1 MKVSAWQCILLI
13 INDANIDIFP
23 IHSKSNKKTLHF
35 RLPCTNFAEDM
46 GKFTRNIKE
55 VYSAWRLLRWIWG
68 ASRGVRG
75 RILLCTLIGCISVAC
90 SLVFVL
96 FSKNAIDIA
105 TGVREGTL
113 TLYGIGMG
121 CLILLEIVLHAVD
134 NWVANRLDVE
144 MRNRF
149 RSRFFNLLLQSE
161 WQGKERY
168 HSGDVLNRMVQDLGA
183 VVSVITTT
191 LPFAVITVIQLVAS
205 FALLY
210 SMDHTLAIVLV
221 LILPFF
227 SLLSRFYVNRMRRMT
242 KAVRESESHI
252 HSVMQESLQHK
263 TIVKTLE
270 QSSGMM
276 SRLARWQEQLFGE
289 VVQRTR
295 FSVLSRGL
303 VSMGFSAGY
312 LTAFLW
318 GVFSIQGGAITFGVM
333 TAFLQLVGRIQ
344 RPLAD
349 LARMIPTLVSALTST
364 ERLMELEELPVE
376 SDGNPVRMD
385 GVAGVRF
392 TDVSF
397 QYADGD
403 EEVISHLDEDFTP
416 GSMTAVLGETGA
428 GKTTLIRLIL
438 SLVHPTTGRVTIYN
452 AEREMEVSPQTRI
465 NLVYVP
471 QGNTLFSGTIRDNLL
486 LGRPDATDEQLWEV
500 LRVAC
505 AEFVLSLP
513 DGLNTKCG
521 EQGGGLSEGQAQRIA
536 IARSLL
542 RPGSVLLFDEATS
555 ALDPET
561 ERRLLERL
569 ADARGQRTMIFIT
582 HRPSVLEYCDRVL
595 RV

>member
-1 MKVSAWQCILLI
+1 MK
-13 INDANIDIFP
+13 
-23 IHSKSNKKTLHF
+23 
-35 RLPCTNFAEDM
+35 M
-46 GKFTRNIKE
+46 KE
-55 VYSAWRLLRWIWG
+55 VYSVWRLIRWMWET
-68 ASRGVRG
+68 SRGVRE
-75 RILLCTLIGCISVAC
+75 RILLCALIGCISVGC
-90 SLVFVL
+90 SLLFVL
-96 FSKNAIDIA
+96 FSKNAVDIA
-105 TGVREGTL
+105 TGVREGKL
-113 TLYGIGMG
+113 LYYGIGMA
-121 CLILLEIVLHAVD
+121 LLVLFEIVLRAVD
-134 NWVANRLDVE
+134 NWVGNRLDVE

-149 RSRFFNLLLQSE
+149 RSRFFGLLLQSE

-168 HSGDVLNRMVQDLGA
+168 HSGDVLNRMVQDLGS

-191 LPFAVITVIQLVAS
+191 IPFAVITVIQLVAS
-205 FALLY
+205 FGLLY
-210 SMDHTLAIVLV
+210 SMDSTLAIVLV

-227 SLLSRFYVNRMRRMT
+227 SLLSRFYVNRMRSMT
-242 KAVRESESHI
+242 KAVRESESRI

-270 QSSGMM
+270 QSGGMIERLSGLQD
-276 SRLARWQEQLFGE
+276 RLLGE
-289 VVQRTR
+289 VIVRTR

-318 GVFSIQGGAITFGVM
+318 GVFSIQGGVITFGVM

-349 LARMIPTLVSALTST
+349 LARMIPSLVSSLTSA
-364 ERLMELEELPVE
+364 ERLMELEELPME
-376 SDGNPVRMD
+376 SAGDPIRLE

-392 TDVSF
+392 ADVSF
-397 QYADGD
+397 KYADGE
-403 EEVISHLDEDFTP
+403 EEVITHLNEDFPP
-416 GSMTAVLGETGA
+416 GSMTAILGETGA
-428 GKTTLIRLIL
+428 GKTTLVRLIL
-438 SLVHPTTGRVTIYN
+438 SLIHPTAGRVTLYEG
-452 AEREMEVSPQTRI
+452 AREVEVSPQTRG

-486 LGRPDATDEQLWEV
+486 LGRPDATDAELWEV
-500 LRVAC
+500 LRIAC
-505 AEFVLSLP
+505 AEFVETLP
-513 DGLNTKCG
+513 DGLDSSCG

-542 RPGSVLLFDEATS
+542 RRGSVLLLDEATS

-561 ERRLLERL
+561 ERILLGRL
-569 ADARGQRTMIFIT
+569 AEAREGRTVIFIT

>member
-1 MKVSAWQCILLI
+1 MK
-13 INDANIDIFP
+13 IFA
-23 IHSKSNKKTLHF
+23 KKTK
-35 RLPCTNFAEDM
+35 D
-46 GKFTRNIKE
+46 G
-55 VYSAWRLLRWIWG
+55 YSVWRLLGWIWT

-90 SLVFVL
+90 SLIFVL

-105 TGVREGTL
+105 TGVREGQL
-113 TLYGIGMG
+113 LHYGIGMAL
-121 CLILLEIVLHAVD
+121 LILFEIVLHAID

-149 RSRFFNLLLQSE
+149 RSRFFGLLLQSE

-168 HSGDVLNRMVQDLGA
+168 HSGDVLNRMVQDLGS

-191 LPFAVITVIQLVAS
+191 LPFAVITVVQFVAS
-205 FALLY
+205 FCLLY
-210 SMDHTLAIVLV
+210 SMDHMLAIVLV

-242 KAVRESESHI
+242 KAVRESESRI

-270 QSSGMM
+270 QSGGMI
-276 SRLARWQEQLFGE
+276 SRLGSLQDKLQGE
-289 VVQRTR
+289 VIVRTR

-318 GVFSIQGGAITFGVM
+318 GVFSIQDGVITFGVM

-349 LARMIPTLVSALTST
+349 LARMIPSLVSALTSI
-364 ERLMELEELPVE
+364 ERLMELEELPME
-376 SDGNPVRMD
+376 AIASPMRMT

-392 TDVSF
+392 SDVSF
-397 QYADGD
+397 KYVDGE
-403 EEVISHLDEDFTP
+403 EEVITHLNEDFAP

-438 SLVHPTTGRVTIYN
+438 ALVRPTGGRVVMYD
-452 AEREMEVSPQTRI
+452 ERNEVEVSPQTRG
-465 NLVYVP
+465 NLIYVP

-486 LGRPDATDEQLWEV
+486 LGRPEATDAELWEV
-500 LRVAC
+500 LRLAC
-505 AEFVLSLP
+505 AEFVEALPNKLDSL
-513 DGLNTKCG
+513 CG

-561 ERRLLERL
+561 ERRLLENM
-569 ADARGQRTMIFIT
+569 AKTRGGRTVIFIT
-582 HRPSVLEYCDRVL
+582 HRPSVLEYCDRIL

>member
-1 MKVSAWQCILLI
+1 MKKFA
-13 INDANIDIFP
+13 
-23 IHSKSNKKTLHF
+23 KK
-35 RLPCTNFAEDM
+35 
-46 GKFTRNIKE
+46 IKDG
-55 VYSAWRLLRWIWG
+55 YSAWRLLGWIWA

-105 TGVREGTL
+105 TGVREGQL
-113 TLYGIGMG
+113 LHYGIGMAL
-121 CLILLEIVLHAVD
+121 LILFEIVLHAID

-144 MRNRF
+144 MRNGF
-149 RSRFFNLLLQSE
+149 RTRFFGLLLQSE

-168 HSGDVLNRMVQDLGA
+168 HSGDVLNRMVQDLGS

-191 LPFAVITVIQLVAS
+191 IPFAVITVIQLVAS
-205 FALLY
+205 FGLLY
-210 SMDHTLAIVLV
+210 SMDSTLAIVLV

-227 SLLSRFYVNRMRRMT
+227 SLLSRFYVNRMRSMT
-242 KAVRESESHI
+242 KAVRESESRI

-270 QSSGMM
+270 QSGGMIG
-276 SRLARWQEQLFGE
+276 RLNGLQDRLFGE
-289 VVQRTR
+289 VIVRTR

-318 GVFSIQGGAITFGVM
+318 GVFSIQDGVITFGVM

-349 LARMIPTLVSALTST
+349 LARMIPSLVSSLTSA
-364 ERLMELEELPVE
+364 ERLMELEELPIE
-376 SDGNPVRMD
+376 SAGDPIRME

-392 TDVSF
+392 ADVSF
-397 QYADGD
+397 KYADG
-403 EEVISHLDEDFTP
+403 EEKVITHLNEDFPP
-416 GSMTAVLGETGA
+416 GSMTAILGETGA
-428 GKTTLIRLIL
+428 GKTTLVRLIL
-438 SLVHPTTGRVTIYN
+438 SLIHPTAGRVTLYEG
-452 AEREMEVSPQTRI
+452 AREVEVSPQTRG

-486 LGRPDATDEQLWEV
+486 LGRPDATDAELWEV
-500 LRVAC
+500 LRIAC
-505 AEFVLSLP
+505 AEFVETLP
-513 DGLNTKCG
+513 DGLDSSCG

-542 RPGSVLLFDEATS
+542 RSGSVLLLDEATS

-561 ERRLLERL
+561 ERILLGRL
-569 ADARGQRTMIFIT
+569 AEAREGRTVIFIT

>member
-1 MKVSAWQCILLI
+1 MKKFAKKKKDGYSVWKLL
-13 INDANIDIFP
+13 
-23 IHSKSNKKTLHF
+23 
-35 RLPCTNFAEDM
+35 
-46 GKFTRNIKE
+46 G
-55 VYSAWRLLRWIWG
+55 WIWA

-105 TGVREGTL
+105 TGVREGQL
-113 TLYGIGMG
+113 LYYGIGMAL
-121 CLILLEIVLHAVD
+121 LILFEIVLHAID

-144 MRNRF
+144 MRNGF
-149 RSRFFNLLLQSE
+149 RTRFFGLLLQSE

-168 HSGDVLNRMVQDLGA
+168 HSGDVLNRMVQDLGS

-191 LPFAVITVIQLVAS
+191 IPFAVITVIQLVAS
-205 FALLY
+205 FGLLY
-210 SMDHTLAIVLV
+210 SMDSTLAIVLV

-227 SLLSRFYVNRMRRMT
+227 SLLSRFYVNRMRSMT
-242 KAVRESESHI
+242 KAVRESESRI

-270 QSSGMM
+270 QSGGMIGRLSGLQD
-276 SRLARWQEQLFGE
+276 RLFGE
-289 VVQRTR
+289 VIVRTR

-318 GVFSIQGGAITFGVM
+318 GVFSIQGGVITFGVM

-349 LARMIPTLVSALTST
+349 LARMIPSLVSSLTSA
-364 ERLMELEELPVE
+364 ERLMELEELPME
-376 SDGNPVRMD
+376 SAGDPIRLE
-385 GVAGVRF
+385 GVIGVRF
-392 TDVSF
+392 ADVSF
-397 QYADGD
+397 KYADGE
-403 EEVISHLDEDFTP
+403 EEVITHLNEDFPP
-416 GSMTAVLGETGA
+416 GSMTAILGETGA
-428 GKTTLIRLIL
+428 GKTTLVRLIL
-438 SLVHPTTGRVTIYN
+438 SLIHPTAGRVTLYEG
-452 AEREMEVSPQTRI
+452 AREVEVSPQTRG

-486 LGRPDATDEQLWEV
+486 LGRPDATDAELWEV
-500 LRVAC
+500 LRIAC
-505 AEFVLSLP
+505 AEFVETLP
-513 DGLNTKCG
+513 DGLDSSCG

-542 RPGSVLLFDEATS
+542 RRGSVLLLDEATS

-561 ERRLLERL
+561 ERILLGRL
-569 ADARGQRTMIFIT
+569 AEAREGRTVIFIT

>member
-1 MKVSAWQCILLI
+1 MK
-13 INDANIDIFP
+13 
-23 IHSKSNKKTLHF
+23 KREKKVK
-35 RLPCTNFAEDM
+35 D
-46 GKFTRNIKE
+46 K
-55 VYSAWRLLRWIWG
+55 YSVWRLLLWIWK

-90 SLVFVL
+90 SLLFVL

-105 TGVREGTL
+105 TGVREGQL
-113 TLYGIGMG
+113 LHYGIAMG
-121 CLILLEIVLHAVD
+121 VLILFEIVLHAVD
-134 NWVANRLDVE
+134 NWIANRLDVE
-144 MRNRF
+144 MRNTF
-149 RSRFFNLLLQSE
+149 RTRFFGLLLQSE

-191 LPFAVITVIQLVAS
+191 IPFAVITVIQLVAS
-205 FALLY
+205 FCFLY
-210 SMDHTLAIVLV
+210 SMDRTLAIVLV

-227 SLLSRFYVNRMRRMT
+227 SLLSRIYITRMRRMT
-242 KAVRESESHI
+242 KAVRESESRI

-270 QSSGMM
+270 QSGGMM
-276 SRLARWQEQLFGE
+276 QRLAGWQERLLGE
-289 VVQRTR
+289 VIQRTR

-318 GVFSIQGGAITFGVM
+318 GVFSIQGGVIMFGVM

-349 LARMIPTLVSALTST
+349 LARMIPTLVSALTSA
-364 ERLMELEELPVE
+364 ERLMELEELPME
-376 SDGNPVRMD
+376 PTGEAVRMV
-385 GVAGVRF
+385 GKAGVRLS
-392 TDVSF
+392 DVSF
-397 QYADGD
+397 QYDDGE
-403 EEVISHLDEDFTP
+403 EEVITHLTEDFPP
-416 GSMTAVLGETGA
+416 GSLTAILGETGA
-428 GKTTLIRLIL
+428 GKTTLVRLIL
-438 SLVHPTTGRVTIYN
+438 ALVRPTAGRVTLYDGM
-452 AEREMEVSPQTRI
+452 REVEVSPQTRG

-486 LGRPDATDEQLWEV
+486 LGRPDATDEELWEV
-500 LRVAC
+500 LRIAC

-513 DGLNTKCG
+513 EGLDTACG

-542 RPGSVLLFDEATS
+542 RPGSVLLLDEATS

-561 ERRLLERL
+561 ERRMLERL
-569 ADARGQRTMIFIT
+569 TDARDGRTVIFVT
-582 HRPSVLEYCDRVL
+582 HRTAVLEYCERVL

>member
-1 MKVSAWQCILLI
+1 MK
-13 INDANIDIFP
+13 IFGKKGE
-23 IHSKSNKKTLHF
+23 SK
-35 RLPCTNFAEDM
+35 
-46 GKFTRNIKE
+46 
-55 VYSAWRLLRWIWG
+55 YSVWRLLCWIWG
-68 ASRGVRG
+68 ASCGVRG
-75 RILLCTLIGCISVAC
+75 RLMLCTLIGCVSVAC

-105 TGVREGTL
+105 TGVREGQL
-113 TLYGIGMG
+113 MLYGIGMAL
-121 CLILLEIVLHAVD
+121 LILLEIVLHALD
-134 NWVANRLDVE
+134 SWMGARLDVA

-149 RSRFFNLLLQSE
+149 RSRFFGLLLQSE
-161 WQGKERY
+161 WQGKERF
-168 HSGDVLNRMVQDLGA
+168 HTGDVLNRMVQDLGA
-183 VVSVITTT
+183 VVSVITNT
-191 LPFAVITVIQLVAS
+191 LPFAVITLVQLVAS
-205 FALLY
+205 FLLLF
-210 SMDHTLAIVLV
+210 SMDRTLAIVLV

-242 KAVRESESHI
+242 KAVRESESRI
-252 HSVMQESLQHK
+252 HAVMQESLQHK

-270 QSSGMM
+270 QSDGMIG
-276 SRLARWQEQLFGE
+276 RLAKWQEQLFGE
-289 VVQRTR
+289 VIERTR
-295 FSVLSRGL
+295 FSILSRGL

-312 LTAFLW
+312 LTAFIW

-364 ERLMELEELPVE
+364 ERLIELEELPKE
-376 SDGNPVRMD
+376 PVGDAACME

-392 TDVSF
+392 SDVSF
-397 QYADGD
+397 MYADGE
-403 EEVISHLDEDFTP
+403 EEVLTHLNEDFAP

-438 SLVHPTTGRVTIYN
+438 ALVRPTAGRVAMYD
-452 AEREMEVSPQTRI
+452 AEREVEVSPQTRS

-513 DGLNTKCG
+513 EGLDTKCG

-555 ALDPET
+555 ALDPDT

-569 ADARGQRTMIFIT
+569 AEVRGKRTVIFIT

>member
-1 MKVSAWQCILLI
+1 
-13 INDANIDIFP
+13 
-23 IHSKSNKKTLHF
+23 
-35 RLPCTNFAEDM
+35 
-46 GKFTRNIKE
+46 
-55 VYSAWRLLRWIWG
+55 
-68 ASRGVRG
+68 
-75 RILLCTLIGCISVAC
+75 
-90 SLVFVL
+90 
-96 FSKNAIDIA
+96 
-105 TGVREGTL
+105 
-113 TLYGIGMG
+113 
-121 CLILLEIVLHAVD
+121 
-134 NWVANRLDVE
+134 
-144 MRNRF
+144 
-149 RSRFFNLLLQSE
+149 
-161 WQGKERY
+161 
-168 HSGDVLNRMVQDLGA
+168 
-183 VVSVITTT
+183 
-191 LPFAVITVIQLVAS
+191 
-205 FALLY
+205 
-210 SMDHTLAIVLV
+210 
-221 LILPFF
+221 
-227 SLLSRFYVNRMRRMT
+227 
-242 KAVRESESHI
+242 
-252 HSVMQESLQHK
+252 MQESLQHK

-270 QSSGMM
+270 QSDGMIG
-276 SRLARWQEQLFGE
+276 RLAKWQEQLFGE
-289 VVQRTR
+289 VIERTR
-295 FSVLSRGL
+295 FSILSRGL

-312 LTAFLW
+312 LTAFIW

-364 ERLMELEELPVE
+364 ERLIELEELPKE
-376 SDGNPVRMD
+376 PVGDAVCME

-392 TDVSF
+392 SDVSF
-397 QYADGD
+397 MYADGE
-403 EEVISHLDEDFTP
+403 EEVLTHLNEDFAP

-438 SLVHPTTGRVTIYN
+438 ALVRPTAGRVTMYD
-452 AEREMEVSPQTRI
+452 AEREVEVSPQTRS

-513 DGLNTKCG
+513 EGLDTKCG

-555 ALDPET
+555 ALDPDT

-569 ADARGQRTMIFIT
+569 AEAKGQRTVIFIT
-582 HRPSVLEYCDRVL
+582 HRPSVLGYCDRVL

>member
-1 MKVSAWQCILLI
+1 MKKFA
-13 INDANIDIFP
+13 
-23 IHSKSNKKTLHF
+23 KK
-35 RLPCTNFAEDM
+35 
-46 GKFTRNIKE
+46 IKNG
-55 VYSAWRLLRWIWG
+55 YSVWRLLRWIWT

-75 RILLCTLIGCISVAC
+75 HILLCTLIGCLSVAC

-105 TGVREGTL
+105 TGIREGQL
-113 TLYGIGMG
+113 LCYGIGMA
-121 CLILLEIVLHAVD
+121 LLVLFEIALHAID

-144 MRNRF
+144 MRNGF
-149 RSRFFNLLLQSE
+149 RSRFFGLMLQSE

-168 HSGDVLNRMVQDLGA
+168 HSGDVLNRMVQDLSS
-183 VVSVITTT
+183 VVSLITTT
-191 LPFAVITVIQLVAS
+191 LPFAVITVVQLVAS
-205 FALLY
+205 FCLLY
-210 SMDHTLAIVLV
+210 SMDRTLAIVLV

-227 SLLSRFYVNRMRRMT
+227 SLLSKFYVNRMRRMT

-270 QSSGMM
+270 QSAGMM
-276 SRLARWQEQLFGE
+276 QRLARWQEKLFGE
-289 VVQRTR
+289 VIERTR

-318 GVFSIQGGAITFGVM
+318 GVFSIQDGAITFGVM

-349 LARMIPTLVSALTST
+349 LARLIPSFVNALTSA
-364 ERLMELEELPVE
+364 ERLMELEELPMEPV
-376 SDGNPVRMD
+376 GNPIRMES
-385 GVAGVRF
+385 VAGVRF
-392 TDVSF
+392 SDVSF
-397 QYADGD
+397 MYADGE
-403 EEVISHLDEDFTP
+403 EEVLTHLNEDFAP

-438 SLVHPTTGRVTIYN
+438 ALVRPSAGRVTLYD
-452 AEREMEVSPQTRI
+452 AECEVEVSPQTRS

-471 QGNTLFSGTIRDNLL
+471 QGNTLFSGTIRENLL
-486 LGRPDATDEQLWEV
+486 LGRPDATDEELWEV

-513 DGLNTKCG
+513 NGLDTVCG

-555 ALDPET
+555 ALDTDT

-569 ADARGQRTMIFIT
+569 AEARGKRTVIFIT

>member
-1 MKVSAWQCILLI
+1 MKKFSKKVKEGYSVWQ
-13 INDANIDIFP
+13 
-23 IHSKSNKKTLHF
+23 
-35 RLPCTNFAEDM
+35 
-46 GKFTRNIKE
+46 
-55 VYSAWRLLRWIWG
+55 LLRWIWC

-75 RILLCTLIGCISVAC
+75 RMLLCTLIGCVSVAC
-90 SLVFVL
+90 SLMFVL

-105 TGVREGTL
+105 TGVEPGNL
-113 TLYGIGMG
+113 VVYGVSMG
-121 CLILLEIVLHAVD
+121 FLILFEIGLHALD

-149 RSRFFNLLLQSE
+149 RSRFFGLLLQSE

-168 HSGDVLNRMVQDLGA
+168 HSGDVLNRMVQDLGS

-191 LPFAVITVIQLVAS
+191 IPFAVITVIQLVAS
-205 FALLY
+205 FFLLY
-210 SMDHTLAIVLV
+210 SMDHTLAIILV

-227 SLLSRFYVNRMRRMT
+227 SLLSRLYVNRMRRMT
-242 KAVRESESHI
+242 KAVRESESRI

-270 QSSGMM
+270 QSGGMM
-276 SRLARWQEQLFGE
+276 QRLAALQGRLLDE
-289 VVQRTR
+289 VVVRTR
-295 FSVLSRGL
+295 FSVMARGL
-303 VSMGFSAGY
+303 VSIGFSAGY

-318 GVFSIQGGAITFGVM
+318 GVFSIQSGIITFGVM

-344 RPLAD
+344 RPLAE
-349 LARMIPTLVSALTST
+349 LARMIPTLVGALTSA
-364 ERLMELEELPVE
+364 ERLMELEELPME
-376 SDGNPVRMD
+376 QTGDPQRMV
-385 GVAGVRF
+385 GKVGIRF

-397 QYADGD
+397 AYPDGD
-403 EEVISHLDEDFTP
+403 GDVIKELNEDFAP
-416 GSMTAVLGETGA
+416 GSMTAILGETGA

-438 SLVHPTTGRVTIYN
+438 SLVRPTLGRVTMYD
-452 AEREMEVSPQTRI
+452 AEREVEVSPLTRG
-465 NLVYVP
+465 NLIYVP
-471 QGNTLFSGTIRDNLL
+471 QGNTLFSGTVRDNLL
-486 LGRPDATDEQLWEV
+486 LGCPEATDEELWEV

-513 DGLNTKCG
+513 NGLDTSCG

-555 ALDPET
+555 ALDPDT

-569 ADARGQRTMIFIT
+569 AEARNGRTVIFIT

>member
-1 MKVSAWQCILLI
+1 MKKFA
-13 INDANIDIFP
+13 
-23 IHSKSNKKTLHF
+23 KK
-35 RLPCTNFAEDM
+35 
-46 GKFTRNIKE
+46 IKE
-55 VYSAWRLLRWIWG
+55 GYSVWKLLRWIWA

-75 RILLCTLIGCISVAC
+75 RILLCTLIGCVSVAC

-96 FSKNAIDIA
+96 FSRNAIDIA
-105 TGVREGTL
+105 TGVREGQL
-113 TLYGIGMG
+113 MLYGIGMAL
-121 CLILLEIVLHAVD
+121 LILLEIGLHAID

-144 MRNRF
+144 MRNGF
-149 RSRFFNLLLQSE
+149 RSRFFGLLLQSE

-183 VVSVITTT
+183 VVSVITNT
-191 LPFAVITVIQLVAS
+191 LPFAVITLVQLVAS
-205 FALLY
+205 FLLLF
-210 SMDHTLAIVLV
+210 SMDRTLAIVLV

-227 SLLSRFYVNRMRRMT
+227 SLLSRFYVKRMRSMT
-242 KAVRESESHI
+242 KAVRESESQI
-252 HSVMQESLQHK
+252 HAVMQESLQHK

-270 QSSGMM
+270 QSDGMIG
-276 SRLARWQEQLFGE
+276 RLDKWQEQLFGE
-289 VVQRTR
+289 VIVRTR
-295 FSVLSRGL
+295 FSILSRGF

-312 LTAFLW
+312 LTAFIW
-318 GVFSIQGGAITFGVM
+318 GVFSIQGGVITFGVM

-349 LARMIPTLVSALTST
+349 LARMIPTLVSAFTST
-364 ERLMELEELPVE
+364 ERLIELEELPKELVG
-376 SDGNPVRMD
+376 DAVRME

-392 TDVSF
+392 SDVSF
-397 QYADGD
+397 MYADGE
-403 EEVISHLDEDFTP
+403 EEVLTHLNEDFAP

-438 SLVHPTTGRVTIYN
+438 ALVRPTAGRVTLYD
-452 AEREMEVSPQTRI
+452 AEREVEVSPQTRS

-500 LRVAC
+500 LRASC

-513 DGLNTKCG
+513 EGLDTKCG

-555 ALDPET
+555 ALDPDT

-569 ADARGQRTMIFIT
+569 AEARGQRTVIFIT

>member
-1 MKVSAWQCILLI
+1 M
-13 INDANIDIFP
+13 
-23 IHSKSNKKTLHF
+23 
-35 RLPCTNFAEDM
+35 
-46 GKFTRNIKE
+46 
-55 VYSAWRLLRWIWG
+55 WRLLRWIWG

-75 RILLCTLIGCISVAC
+75 RIALCTLIGCVSVAC

-105 TGVREGTL
+105 TGVREGL
-113 TLYGIGMG
+113 LMGYGIGMAL
-121 CLILLEIVLHAVD
+121 LILLEIVLHAVD

-144 MRNRF
+144 MRNGF
-149 RSRFFNLLLQSE
+149 RSRFFGLLLQSE

-168 HSGDVLNRMVQDLGA
+168 HTGDVLNRIVQDLGS
-183 VVSVITTT
+183 VVSVITNT

-210 SMDHTLAIVLV
+210 SMDGTLAIVLV

-227 SLLSRFYVNRMRRMT
+227 SLLSRFYVNRMRSMT

-270 QSSGMM
+270 QSGGMM
-276 SRLARWQEQLFGE
+276 SRLAKWQDRLLGE
-289 VVQRTR
+289 VIVRTR
-295 FSVLSRGL
+295 FGILSRGL

-318 GVFSIQGGAITFGVM
+318 GVFSIQEGVITFGVM

-349 LARMIPTLVSALTST
+349 LARMIPSLVSALTST
-364 ERLMELEELPVE
+364 ERLIELEELRKEPVGDAVHME
-376 SDGNPVRMD
+376 

-392 TDVSF
+392 SDVSF
-397 QYADGD
+397 MYDDGE
-403 EEVISHLDEDFTP
+403 EEVLTRLDEDFAP
-416 GSMTAVLGETGA
+416 GTMTAVLGETGA

-438 SLVHPTTGRVTIYN
+438 ALVRPTAGRVTLYD
-452 AEREMEVSPQTRI
+452 AGREVEVSPQTRC

-486 LGRPDATDEQLWEV
+486 LGCPDATDEDLWEV

-513 DGLNTKCG
+513 DGLDTACG

-555 ALDPET
+555 ALDPDT
-561 ERRLLERL
+561 EHRLLERL
-569 ADARGQRTMIFIT
+569 AEARGKRTMIFIT

>member
-1 MKVSAWQCILLI
+1 M
-13 INDANIDIFP
+13 
-23 IHSKSNKKTLHF
+23 
-35 RLPCTNFAEDM
+35 
-46 GKFTRNIKE
+46 
-55 VYSAWRLLRWIWG
+55 
-68 ASRGVRG
+68 
-75 RILLCTLIGCISVAC
+75 
-90 SLVFVL
+90 
-96 FSKNAIDIA
+96 
-105 TGVREGTL
+105 
-113 TLYGIGMG
+113 LYGIGMAL
-121 CLILLEIVLHAVD
+121 LILLEIVLHAID
-134 NWVANRLDVE
+134 NWLANRLDVE
-144 MRNRF
+144 MRNGF
-149 RSRFFNLLLQSE
+149 RSRFFGLLLQSE

-183 VVSVITTT
+183 VVSVITNT
-191 LPFAVITVIQLVAS
+191 LPFAVITLVQLVAS
-205 FALLY
+205 FLLLF
-210 SMDHTLAIVLV
+210 SMDRTLAIVLV

-227 SLLSRFYVNRMRRMT
+227 SLLSRFYVKRMRSMT
-242 KAVRESESHI
+242 KAVRESESRI
-252 HSVMQESLQHK
+252 HAVMQESLQHK

-270 QSSGMM
+270 QSDGMIG
-276 SRLARWQEQLFGE
+276 RLAKWQEQLFGE
-289 VVQRTR
+289 VIERTR
-295 FSVLSRGL
+295 FSILSRGL

-312 LTAFLW
+312 LTAFIW

-364 ERLMELEELPVE
+364 ERLIELEELPKE
-376 SDGNPVRMD
+376 PVGDAVCME

-392 TDVSF
+392 SDVSF
-397 QYADGD
+397 MYADGE
-403 EEVISHLDEDFTP
+403 EEVLTHLNEDFAP
-416 GSMTAVLGETGA
+416 SSMTAVLGETGA

-438 SLVHPTTGRVTIYN
+438 ALVRPTAGRVAMYD
-452 AEREMEVSPQTRI
+452 AEREVEVSPQTRS

-513 DGLNTKCG
+513 EGLDTKCG

-555 ALDPET
+555 ALDPDT

-569 ADARGQRTMIFIT
+569 AEARGQRTVIFIT

>member
-1 MKVSAWQCILLI
+1 MKKFA
-13 INDANIDIFP
+13 
-23 IHSKSNKKTLHF
+23 KK
-35 RLPCTNFAEDM
+35 
-46 GKFTRNIKE
+46 IKDG
-55 VYSAWRLLRWIWG
+55 YSAWRLLGWIWA

-75 RILLCTLIGCISVAC
+75 RILLCTLIGCVSVAC

-105 TGVREGTL
+105 TGVREGQL
-113 TLYGIGMG
+113 LHYGIGMAL
-121 CLILLEIVLHAVD
+121 LILFEIVLHAID

-144 MRNRF
+144 MRNGF
-149 RSRFFNLLLQSE
+149 RTRFFGLLLQSE

-168 HSGDVLNRMVQDLGA
+168 HSGDVLNRMVQDLGS

-191 LPFAVITVIQLVAS
+191 IPFAVITVIQLVAS
-205 FALLY
+205 FGLLY
-210 SMDHTLAIVLV
+210 SMDSTLAIVLV

-227 SLLSRFYVNRMRRMT
+227 SLLSRFYVNRMRSMT
-242 KAVRESESHI
+242 KAVRESESRI

-270 QSSGMM
+270 QSGGMIERLSGLQD
-276 SRLARWQEQLFGE
+276 RLFGE
-289 VVQRTR
+289 VIVRTR

-318 GVFSIQGGAITFGVM
+318 GVFSIQGGVITFGVM

-349 LARMIPTLVSALTST
+349 LARMIPSLVSSLTSA
-364 ERLMELEELPVE
+364 ERLMELEELPME
-376 SDGNPVRMD
+376 SAGDPIRLE

-392 TDVSF
+392 ADVSF
-397 QYADGD
+397 KYADGE
-403 EEVISHLDEDFTP
+403 EEVITHLNEDFPP
-416 GSMTAVLGETGA
+416 GSMTAILGETGA
-428 GKTTLIRLIL
+428 GKTTLVRLIL
-438 SLVHPTTGRVTIYN
+438 SLVRPTAGRVTLYEG
-452 AEREMEVSPQTRI
+452 AREVEVSPQTRG

-486 LGRPDATDEQLWEV
+486 LGRPDATDAELWEV
-500 LRVAC
+500 LRIAC
-505 AEFVLSLP
+505 AEFVETLP
-513 DGLNTKCG
+513 DGLDSSCG

-542 RPGSVLLFDEATS
+542 RRGSVLLLDEATS

-561 ERRLLERL
+561 ERILLGRL
-569 ADARGQRTMIFIT
+569 AEAREGRTVIFIT

>member
-1 MKVSAWQCILLI
+1 MKKFA
-13 INDANIDIFP
+13 
-23 IHSKSNKKTLHF
+23 KK
-35 RLPCTNFAEDM
+35 
-46 GKFTRNIKE
+46 IKE
-55 VYSAWRLLRWIWG
+55 GYSVWKLLRWIWSN
-68 ASRGVRG
+68 SRGVRG
-75 RILLCTLIGCISVAC
+75 RILLCTLIGCVSVAC
-90 SLVFVL
+90 SLIFVL

-105 TGVREGTL
+105 TEVREGQL
-113 TLYGIGMG
+113 LHYGIGMAL
-121 CLILLEIVLHAVD
+121 LILLEIGLHALD

-144 MRNRF
+144 LRNRF
-149 RSRFFNLLLQSE
+149 RLHFFGLLLQSE

-168 HSGDVLNRMVQDLGA
+168 HSGDVLNRMVQDLGS

-191 LPFAVITVIQLVAS
+191 LPFAVITVVQLIAS
-205 FALLY
+205 FGLLY
-210 SMDHTLAIVLV
+210 SMDRMLAIVLV

-227 SLLSRFYVNRMRRMT
+227 SLLSRFYVNRMRGMT

-252 HSVMQESLQHK
+252 HSAMQEGLQHK

-270 QSSGMM
+270 QSGGMM
-276 SRLARWQEQLFGE
+276 QRLSALQERLSGE
-289 VVQRTR
+289 VIERTR

-303 VSMGFSAGY
+303 VSMGFSFGY

-349 LARMIPTLVSALTST
+349 LARMVPALVGALTST
-364 ERLMELEELPVE
+364 ERLMELEELPME
-376 SDGNPVRMD
+376 PMGEPVRLD
-385 GVAGVRF
+385 GKAGVRF

-397 QYADGD
+397 QYADG
-403 EEVISHLDEDFTP
+403 EEDIITHLNTDFSP
-416 GSMTAVLGETGA
+416 GSTTAILGETGA
-428 GKTTLIRLIL
+428 GKTTIVRLIL
-438 SLVHPTTGRVTIYN
+438 ALVRPTAGRVTLYDG
-452 AEREMEVSPQTRI
+452 EREVEVSPQTRG

-471 QGNTLFSGTIRDNLL
+471 QGNTLFSGTIRENLL
-486 LGRPDATDEQLWEV
+486 LGRPDATDDELWEV
-500 LRVAC
+500 LRTAC
-505 AEFVLSLP
+505 AEFVESLP
-513 DGLNTKCG
+513 DGLDASCG

-542 RPGSVLLFDEATS
+542 RPGAILLLDEATS
-555 ALDPET
+555 ALDPDT

-569 ADARGQRTMIFIT
+569 SDARDGRTVIFIT

>member
-1 MKVSAWQCILLI
+1 MK
-13 INDANIDIFP
+13 IFA
-23 IHSKSNKKTLHF
+23 KKTK
-35 RLPCTNFAEDM
+35 D
-46 GKFTRNIKE
+46 G
-55 VYSAWRLLRWIWG
+55 YSVWRLLGWIWT

-90 SLVFVL
+90 SLIFVL

-105 TGVREGTL
+105 TGVREGQL
-113 TLYGIGMG
+113 LHYGIGMAL
-121 CLILLEIVLHAVD
+121 LILFEIVLHAID

-149 RSRFFNLLLQSE
+149 RSRFFGLLLQSE

-168 HSGDVLNRMVQDLGA
+168 HSGDVLNRMVQDLGS

-191 LPFAVITVIQLVAS
+191 LPFAVITVVQLVAS
-205 FALLY
+205 FCLLY
-210 SMDHTLAIVLV
+210 SMDHMLAVVLV

-242 KAVRESESHI
+242 KAVRESESRI

-270 QSSGMM
+270 QSGGMI
-276 SRLARWQEQLFGE
+276 SRLGSLHDKLQGE
-289 VVQRTR
+289 VIVRTR

-318 GVFSIQGGAITFGVM
+318 GVFSIQDGVITFGVM

-349 LARMIPTLVSALTST
+349 LARMIPSLVSALTST
-364 ERLMELEELPVE
+364 ERLMELEELPME
-376 SDGNPVRMD
+376 AIASPIRMT

-392 TDVSF
+392 SDVSF
-397 QYADGD
+397 KYVDGE
-403 EEVISHLDEDFTP
+403 EEVITHLNEDFAP

-438 SLVHPTTGRVTIYN
+438 ALVRPTGGRVVMYD
-452 AEREMEVSPQTRI
+452 ERNEVEVSPQTRG
-465 NLVYVP
+465 NLIYVP

-486 LGRPDATDEQLWEV
+486 LGRPEATDAELWEV
-500 LRVAC
+500 LRLAC
-505 AEFVLSLP
+505 AEFVEALPNKLDSL
-513 DGLNTKCG
+513 CG

-561 ERRLLERL
+561 ERRLLENM
-569 ADARGQRTMIFIT
+569 AKTRGGRTVIFIT
-582 HRPSVLEYCDRVL
+582 HRPSVLEYCDRIL

>member
-1 MKVSAWQCILLI
+1 MKKFV
-13 INDANIDIFP
+13 
-23 IHSKSNKKTLHF
+23 KK
-35 RLPCTNFAEDM
+35 
-46 GKFTRNIKE
+46 IKE
-55 VYSAWRLLRWIWG
+55 GYSVWKLLRWIWSN
-68 ASRGVRG
+68 SRGVRG
-75 RILLCTLIGCISVAC
+75 RILLCTLIGCVSVAC
-90 SLVFVL
+90 SLIFVL

-105 TGVREGTL
+105 TEVREGQL
-113 TLYGIGMG
+113 LHYGIGMAL
-121 CLILLEIVLHAVD
+121 LILLEIGLHALD

-144 MRNRF
+144 LRNRF
-149 RSRFFNLLLQSE
+149 RLRFFGLLLQSE

-168 HSGDVLNRMVQDLGA
+168 HSGDVLNRMVQDLGS

-191 LPFAVITVIQLVAS
+191 LPFALITVIQFVAS
-205 FALLY
+205 FCLLY
-210 SMDHTLAIVLV
+210 SMNRTLAVVLV

-242 KAVRESESHI
+242 KAVRESESQI

-270 QSSGMM
+270 QSGSMIQRLSG
-276 SRLARWQEQLFGE
+276 LQGKLFGE
-289 VVQRTR
+289 VIVRTR

-318 GVFSIQGGAITFGVM
+318 GVFSIQDGAITFGVM

-349 LARMIPTLVSALTST
+349 LARMIPTIVSSLTSA
-364 ERLMELEELPVE
+364 ERLMELEELPLESVGDSVRVE
-376 SDGNPVRMD
+376 GM
-385 GVAGVRF
+385 AGVRF
-392 TDVSF
+392 ADVSF
-397 QYADGD
+397 RYVDGE
-403 EEVISHLDEDFTP
+403 EEVISHLNEDFTP

-428 GKTTLIRLIL
+428 GKTTLVRLIL
-438 SLVHPTTGRVTIYN
+438 SLIRPTSGSVTLYDG
-452 AEREMEVSPQTRI
+452 EREIEVSPQTRA

-486 LGRPDATDEQLWEV
+486 LGRPDATDAELWEV
-500 LRVAC
+500 LHIAC
-505 AEFVLSLP
+505 AEFVESLP
-513 DGLNTKCG
+513 EKLDSPCG

-542 RPGSVLLFDEATS
+542 RRGSVWLFDEATS
-555 ALDPET
+555 ALDPDT
-561 ERRLLERL
+561 ERRLLERM
-569 ADARGQRTMIFIT
+569 AKARNGRTVIFIT
-582 HRPSVLEYCDRVL
+582 HRPSVLEHCDRVL

>member
-1 MKVSAWQCILLI
+1 MKKFA
-13 INDANIDIFP
+13 
-23 IHSKSNKKTLHF
+23 KK
-35 RLPCTNFAEDM
+35 
-46 GKFTRNIKE
+46 IKDG
-55 VYSAWRLLRWIWG
+55 YSAWRLLGWIWA

-105 TGVREGTL
+105 TGVREGQL
-113 TLYGIGMG
+113 LHYGIGMAL
-121 CLILLEIVLHAVD
+121 LILFEIVLHAID

-144 MRNRF
+144 MRNGF
-149 RSRFFNLLLQSE
+149 RTRFFGLLLQSE

-168 HSGDVLNRMVQDLGA
+168 HSGDVLNRMVQDLGS

-191 LPFAVITVIQLVAS
+191 IPFAVITVIQLVAS
-205 FALLY
+205 FGLLY
-210 SMDHTLAIVLV
+210 SMDRTLAIVLV

-227 SLLSRFYVNRMRRMT
+227 SLLSRFYVNRMRSMT
-242 KAVRESESHI
+242 KAVRESESRI

-270 QSSGMM
+270 QSEGMIGRLSGLQD
-276 SRLARWQEQLFGE
+276 RLFGE
-289 VVQRTR
+289 IIVRTR

-318 GVFSIQGGAITFGVM
+318 GVFSIQGGVITFGVM

-349 LARMIPTLVSALTST
+349 LARMIPSLVSSLTSA
-364 ERLMELEELPVE
+364 ERLMELEELPME
-376 SDGNPVRMD
+376 SAGDPIRLE
-385 GVAGVRF
+385 GVIGVRF
-392 TDVSF
+392 ADVSF
-397 QYADGD
+397 KYADGE
-403 EEVISHLDEDFTP
+403 EEVITHLNEDFPP
-416 GSMTAVLGETGA
+416 GSMTAILGETGA
-428 GKTTLIRLIL
+428 GKTTLVRLIL
-438 SLVHPTTGRVTIYN
+438 SLVRPTAGRVTLYEG
-452 AEREMEVSPQTRI
+452 AREVEVSPQTRG

-486 LGRPDATDEQLWEV
+486 LGRPDATDAELWEV
-500 LRVAC
+500 LRIAC
-505 AEFVLSLP
+505 AEFVETLP
-513 DGLNTKCG
+513 DGLDSSCG

-542 RPGSVLLFDEATS
+542 RRGSVLLLDEATS

-561 ERRLLERL
+561 ERILLGRL
-569 ADARGQRTMIFIT
+569 AEAREGRTVIFIT

>member
-1 MKVSAWQCILLI
+1 MK
-13 INDANIDIFP
+13 
-23 IHSKSNKKTLHF
+23 KREKKVK
-35 RLPCTNFAEDM
+35 D
-46 GKFTRNIKE
+46 K
-55 VYSAWRLLRWIWG
+55 YSVWRLLLWIWK
-68 ASRGVRG
+68 ASCGVRG

-90 SLVFVL
+90 SLLFVL

-105 TGVREGTL
+105 TGVREGQL
-113 TLYGIGMG
+113 LHYGIAMG
-121 CLILLEIVLHAVD
+121 VLILFEIVLHAVD
-134 NWVANRLDVE
+134 NWIANRLDVE
-144 MRNRF
+144 MRNTF
-149 RSRFFNLLLQSE
+149 RTRFFGLLLQSE

-191 LPFAVITVIQLVAS
+191 IPFAVITVIQLVAS
-205 FALLY
+205 FCFLY
-210 SMDHTLAIVLV
+210 SMDRTLPIVLV

-227 SLLSRFYVNRMRRMT
+227 SLLSRIYITRMRRMT
-242 KAVRESESHI
+242 KAVRESESRI

-270 QSSGMM
+270 QSGGMM
-276 SRLARWQEQLFGE
+276 QRLAGWQERLLGE
-289 VVQRTR
+289 VIQRTR

-318 GVFSIQGGAITFGVM
+318 GVFSIQGGVITFGVM

-349 LARMIPTLVSALTST
+349 LARMIPTLVSALTSA
-364 ERLMELEELPVE
+364 ERLMELEELPME
-376 SDGNPVRMD
+376 PTGEAVRMV
-385 GVAGVRF
+385 GKAGVRLS
-392 TDVSF
+392 DVSF
-397 QYADGD
+397 QYDDGE
-403 EEVISHLDEDFTP
+403 EEVITHLTEDFPP
-416 GSMTAVLGETGA
+416 GSLTAILGETGA
-428 GKTTLIRLIL
+428 GKTTLVRLIL
-438 SLVHPTTGRVTIYN
+438 ALVRPTAGRVTLYDGV
-452 AEREMEVSPQTRI
+452 REVEVSPQTRG

-486 LGRPDATDEQLWEV
+486 LGRPDATDEELWEV
-500 LRVAC
+500 LHIAC

-513 DGLNTKCG
+513 EGLDTACG

-542 RPGSVLLFDEATS
+542 RPGSVLLLDEATS

-561 ERRLLERL
+561 ERRMLERL
-569 ADARGQRTMIFIT
+569 TDARDGRTVIFVT
-582 HRPSVLEYCDRVL
+582 HRTAVLEYCERVL

>member
-1 MKVSAWQCILLI
+1 MK
-13 INDANIDIFP
+13 
-23 IHSKSNKKTLHF
+23 KREKKVK
-35 RLPCTNFAEDM
+35 D
-46 GKFTRNIKE
+46 K
-55 VYSAWRLLRWIWG
+55 YSVWRLLLWIWK

-90 SLVFVL
+90 SLLFVL

-105 TGVREGTL
+105 TGVREGQL
-113 TLYGIGMG
+113 LHYGIAMG
-121 CLILLEIVLHAVD
+121 VLILFEIVLHAVD
-134 NWVANRLDVE
+134 NWIANRLDVE
-144 MRNRF
+144 MRNTF
-149 RSRFFNLLLQSE
+149 RTRFFGLLLQSE

-191 LPFAVITVIQLVAS
+191 IPFAVITVIQLVAS
-205 FALLY
+205 FCFLY
-210 SMDHTLAIVLV
+210 SMDRTLAIVLV

-227 SLLSRFYVNRMRRMT
+227 SLLSRIYITRMRRMT
-242 KAVRESESHI
+242 KAVRESESRI

-270 QSSGMM
+270 QSGGMM
-276 SRLARWQEQLFGE
+276 QRLAGWQERLLGE
-289 VVQRTR
+289 VIQRTR

-318 GVFSIQGGAITFGVM
+318 GVFSIQGGVITFGVM

-349 LARMIPTLVSALTST
+349 LARMIPTLVSALTSA
-364 ERLMELEELPVE
+364 ERLMELEELPME
-376 SDGNPVRMD
+376 PTGEAVRMV
-385 GVAGVRF
+385 GKAGVRLS
-392 TDVSF
+392 DVSF
-397 QYADGD
+397 QYDDGE
-403 EEVISHLDEDFTP
+403 EEVITHLTEDFPP
-416 GSMTAVLGETGA
+416 GSLTAILGETGA
-428 GKTTLIRLIL
+428 GKTTLVRLIL
-438 SLVHPTTGRVTIYN
+438 ALVRPTAGSVTLYDGM
-452 AEREMEVSPQTRI
+452 REVEVSPQTRG

-486 LGRPDATDEQLWEV
+486 LGRPDATDEELWEV
-500 LRVAC
+500 LRIAC

-513 DGLNTKCG
+513 EGLDTACG

-542 RPGSVLLFDEATS
+542 RPGSVLLLDEATS

-561 ERRLLERL
+561 ERRMLERL
-569 ADARGQRTMIFIT
+569 TDARDGRTVIFVT
-582 HRPSVLEYCDRVL
+582 HRTAVLEYCERVL

>member
-1 MKVSAWQCILLI
+1 MKKFA
-13 INDANIDIFP
+13 
-23 IHSKSNKKTLHF
+23 KKKK
-35 RLPCTNFAEDM
+35 D
-46 GKFTRNIKE
+46 G
-55 VYSAWRLLRWIWG
+55 YSVWRLLGWIWA

-105 TGVREGTL
+105 TGVREGQL
-113 TLYGIGMG
+113 LHYGIGMAL
-121 CLILLEIVLHAVD
+121 LILFEIVLHAID

-144 MRNRF
+144 MRNGF
-149 RSRFFNLLLQSE
+149 RTRFFGLLLQSE

-168 HSGDVLNRMVQDLGA
+168 HSGDVLNRMVQDLGS

-191 LPFAVITVIQLVAS
+191 IPFAVITVIQLVAS
-205 FALLY
+205 FGLLY
-210 SMDHTLAIVLV
+210 SMDSTLAIVLV

-227 SLLSRFYVNRMRRMT
+227 SLLSRFYVNRMRSMT
-242 KAVRESESHI
+242 KAVRESESRI

-270 QSSGMM
+270 QSEGMIGRLSGLQD
-276 SRLARWQEQLFGE
+276 RLFGE
-289 VVQRTR
+289 VIVRTR

-318 GVFSIQGGAITFGVM
+318 GVFSIQGGVITFGVM

-349 LARMIPTLVSALTST
+349 LARMIPSLVSSLTSA
-364 ERLMELEELPVE
+364 ERLMELEELPME
-376 SDGNPVRMD
+376 SAGDPIRLE

-392 TDVSF
+392 ADVSF
-397 QYADGD
+397 KYADGE
-403 EEVISHLDEDFTP
+403 EEVITHLNEDFPP
-416 GSMTAVLGETGA
+416 GSMTAILGETGA
-428 GKTTLIRLIL
+428 GKTTLVRLIL
-438 SLVHPTTGRVTIYN
+438 SLVRPTAGRVTLYEG
-452 AEREMEVSPQTRI
+452 AREVEVSPQTRG

-486 LGRPDATDEQLWEV
+486 LGRPDATDAELWEV
-500 LRVAC
+500 LRIAC
-505 AEFVLSLP
+505 AEFVETLP
-513 DGLNTKCG
+513 DGLDSSCG

-542 RPGSVLLFDEATS
+542 RRGSVLLLDEATS

-561 ERRLLERL
+561 ERILLGRL
-569 ADARGQRTMIFIT
+569 AEAREGRTVIFIT

>member
-1 MKVSAWQCILLI
+1 MK
-13 INDANIDIFP
+13 
-23 IHSKSNKKTLHF
+23 
-35 RLPCTNFAEDM
+35 
-46 GKFTRNIKE
+46 KFVTKNG
-55 VYSAWRLLRWIWG
+55 YSVWRLLRWIWSN
-68 ASRGVRG
+68 SRGVRG
-75 RILLCTLIGCISVAC
+75 RILLCTLIGCVSVAC

-105 TGVREGTL
+105 TGVRDGRL
-113 TLYGIGMG
+113 LHYGVGMA
-121 CLILLEIVLHAVD
+121 CLILFEIVLHAVD

-144 MRNRF
+144 LRNRL
-149 RSRFFNLLLQSE
+149 RSRFFGLLLQSE

-168 HSGDVLNRMVQDLGA
+168 HSGDVLNRMVQDLGS

-191 LPFAVITVIQLVAS
+191 LPFALITVIQLVAS
-205 FALLY
+205 FCFLY
-210 SMDHTLAIVLV
+210 SMDRTLAIVLV

-242 KAVRESESHI
+242 KAVRESESGI
-252 HSVMQESLQHK
+252 HSIMQESLQHK

-270 QSSGMM
+270 QSGGMM
-276 SRLARWQEQLFGE
+276 QRLSVLQDRLFGE
-289 VVQRTR
+289 VLVRTR
-295 FSVLSRGL
+295 FGVLSRGL

-318 GVFSIQGGAITFGVM
+318 GVFSIQDGAITFGVM

-349 LARMIPTLVSALTST
+349 LARMIPTLVSSLTSA
-364 ERLMELEELPVE
+364 ERLMELEELPLEAVGGSICVE
-376 SDGNPVRMD
+376 GM
-385 GVAGVRF
+385 AGVRF
-392 TDVSF
+392 SDVSF
-397 QYADGD
+397 QYADGE
-403 EEVISHLDEDFTP
+403 EEVLSHLNEDFIP

-428 GKTTLIRLIL
+428 GKTTLVRLIL
-438 SLVHPTTGRVTIYN
+438 SLIRPTSGSVTLYDGK
-452 AEREMEVSPQTRI
+452 REIEVSPQTRA

-486 LGRPDATDEQLWEV
+486 LGRPDATDAELWEV
-500 LRVAC
+500 LHIAC
-505 AEFVLSLP
+505 AEFVESLP
-513 DGLNTKCG
+513 EQLDSSCG

-542 RPGSVLLFDEATS
+542 RRGSVWLFDEATS
-555 ALDPET
+555 ALDPDT
-561 ERRLLERL
+561 ERRLLERM
-569 ADARGQRTMIFIT
+569 AKARDGRTVIFIT